1 MIIVIRKDL
10 PERDGEAV
18 LLRGDSSSPG
28 RWVTNCKGGKYD
40 VRAGGM
46 MRILRALEVRG
57 KWCFQAKH
65 VAGVEIL

>member
-46 MRILRALEVRG
+46 MRIPSQTDEGGKYLRY
-57 KWCFQAKH
+57 
-65 VAGVEIL
+65 IDD